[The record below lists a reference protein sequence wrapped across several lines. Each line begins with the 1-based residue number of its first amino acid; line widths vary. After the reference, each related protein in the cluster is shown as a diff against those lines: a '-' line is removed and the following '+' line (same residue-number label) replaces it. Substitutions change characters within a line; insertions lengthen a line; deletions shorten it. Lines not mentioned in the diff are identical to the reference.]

1 MCYHYTKPH
10 RCGHYIPFSVETQ
23 ANESILK
30 VLLVDLP
37 TNLRYNTFMAIQTK
51 QPAKWRETAD
61 PFSFDFNNFT
71 LVEVLG
77 YPHAGNDVFFV
88 KGIFDE
94 KEVYAFIKSKR
105 HVDANLENEVFII
118 NSLPLS
124 NVPKVLDYDGKD
136 FSFCVLS
143 AMDGQRLSVL
153 VGDNADNRSLDYMF
167 EYGKALASL
176 HKSKIDGLKEVK
188 WRRFFDI
195 PSDEFLAEYGLDFV
209 KDYLVKNKP
218 SKINQCF
225 VHGDFH
231 YANLLWENGK
241 ISGILDFELAGLGN
255 KEFDVAWTVIRR
267 PGQTFM
273 KTQQEIDLFL
283 EGYCSANTIDE
294 SLVKYYM
301 VQVYCHFYAV
311 GKNNEEY
318 CAYIKDT
325 LKTMIE
331 E

>member
-1 MCYHYTKPH
+1 MLVFSASLYYNDAIGGAWCSGST
-10 RCGHYIPFSVETQ
+10 RASDSLSVGSIPIAPAKISLLQ
-23 ANESILK
+23 ARFFYA
-30 VLLVDLP
+30 VDLP
-37 TNLRYNTFMAIQTK
+37 TNLRYNNLMAIQTK

-61 PFSFDFNNFT
+61 PFSFDFNNFK
-71 LVEVLG
+71 LIEVLG

-167 EYGKALASL
+167 EYGKTLASL

-209 KDYLVKNKP
+209 KDFLVKNKP

-231 YANLLWENGK
+231 YANLLWENG
-241 ISGILDFELAGLGN
+241 
-255 KEFDVAWTVIRR
+255 
-267 PGQTFM
+267 
-273 KTQQEIDLFL
+273 
-283 EGYCSANTIDE
+283 
-294 SLVKYYM
+294 
-301 VQVYCHFYAV
+301 
-311 GKNNEEY
+311 
-318 CAYIKDT
+318 
-325 LKTMIE
+325 
-331 E
+331 